1 MIAGSSFE
9 EIIENIDSDLI
20 CCYSDCEAVA
30 QYHIDF
36 HRCAFHELCG
46 FHTGA
51 LVQLIR
57 SGISGYGQVRCAK
70 CQEDFLTIEDLV
82 TIVPI

>member
-9 EIIENIDSDLI
+9 EIVQNIDEDLI

-30 QYHIDF
+30 QYLIDF
-36 HRCAFHELCG
+36 HDCARHEWCG

-51 LVQLIR
+51 LVQLVR
-57 SGISGYGQVRCAK
+57 SGLLEYGKVRCAK
-70 CQEDFLTIEDLV
+70 CQEDFYAIEDLV
-82 TIVPI
+82 TVLPM